1 MSNVV
6 NWRHAGS
13 PHLIPDSIRQV
24 WSIRSARSVTL
35 LSKDTRREAHP
46 WSFALAA
53 HPRKIADRPNPC
65 RALRRICTA
74 TRANLQAQIAHLL
87 RGTIVILPTV
97 SYTGHQQS
105 SGAVNEAQSALRV
118 VEQRLPPF
126 IKPSDKTPWR
136 W

>member
-1 MSNVV
+1 MSNVA
-6 NWRHAGS
+6 NWRHAGC
-13 PHLIPDSIRQV
+13 PHLVAP
-24 WSIRSARSVTL
+24 IRSVKFGQLGAPFR
-35 LSKDTRREAHP
+35 DTRREAHP
-46 WSFALAA
+46 RSFALAA
-53 HPRKIADRPNPC
+53 HPRKTADRPNPS

-74 TRANLQAQIAHLL
+74 SRANLQAQIAHLL

-97 SYTGHQQS
+97 SCTGHQQS

-126 IKPSDKTPWR
+126 ITPSDKTPWR